1 MKTYQGTVDQTF
13 VTKSRNTV
21 KWPRMCSKMAEG
33 EDDFRKYY
41 QMPNEMLAFLDFTGG
56 TVDKNLPTNA
66 GDSLIPGPGRFH
78 MQRSD

>member
-13 VTKSRNTV
+13 VMKSRNTG

-41 QMPNEMLAFLDFTGG
+41 QMPNEMLAFLDFAGG
-56 TVDKNLPTNA
+56 TVVRIWLPVQET
-66 GDSLIPGPGRFH
+66 SET
-78 MQRSD
+78 QV